1 MARGKAA
8 KLKVVTIVG
17 TRPEIIKLSRVIAE
31 LDKRMDHVLVHTGQ
45 NFDYELNQIFFD
57 DLGIRKPDHFLD
69 AAGESAADTIG
80 NVIAASDKLFAREK
94 PDALLLLGDTN
105 SCLAVIPAKRR
116 HIPIF
121 HMEAGNRCFDVR
133 VPEEINRRIV
143 DHTSDINLVYT
154 EHARRYLIAE
164 GVRPE
169 TIIKTGSP
177 MREVLDHHEK
187 QIAKSDVLKR
197 LKLKPKG
204 YFVVSAHREENV
216 DTPARLAALM
226 TSLKQIRAQY
236 KMPVVMSVH
245 PRTAQ
250 QMQKGG
256 KKFVSTDK
264 DLRLLKPLGFFDYV
278 RLQKDAYCVL
288 SDSGTLTEEASILD
302 FPGVMLREAH
312 ERPEGMDVGS
322 VVMAGLDPVRI
333 AQAIDLVVA
342 QRKTGGRSFEMAPDY
357 EARDVSRKVV
367 RVIQSY
373 RDYVMRTVWREQM
386 P

>member
-57 DLGIRKPDHFLD
+57 DLGIRKPDHFLN

-177 MREVLDHHEK
+177 MREVLAHHEK

-250 QMQKGG
+250 QMEKGG

-322 VVMAGLDPVRI
+322 VVMAGLNPVRI
-333 AQAIDLVVA
+333 MQAIDLVVA
-342 QRKTGGRSFEMAPDY
+342 QRKTSDRSFAMAPDY
-357 EARDVSRKVV
+357 EATDVSRKVV

-373 RDYVMRTVWREQM
+373 RDYVMRTVWREQT

>member
-31 LDKRMDHVLVHTGQ
+31 LDRRMDHVLVHTGQ

-154 EHARRYLIAE
+154 QRLAE
-164 GVRPE
+164 
-169 TIIKTGSP
+169 
-177 MREVLDHHEK
+177 
-187 QIAKSDVLKR
+187 R

-250 QMQKGG
+250 QMEKGG

-342 QRKTGGRSFEMAPDY
+342 QRKTGGRSFEIAPDY
-357 EARDVSRKVV
+357 EATDVSRKVV

-373 RDYVMRTVWREQM
+373 RDYVMRTVWREQT

>member
-57 DLGIRKPDHFLD
+57 DLGIRKPDHFLN

-154 EHARRYLIAE
+154 EHARRYLSAE

-177 MREVLDHHEK
+177 MREVLAHHEK

-216 DTPARLAALM
+216 DTPARLGALM
-226 TSLKQIRAQY
+226 TSLKQIRTQY
-236 KMPVVMSVH
+236 KLPVVMSVH

-256 KKFVSTDK
+256 RKFVSTDK

-342 QRKTGGRSFEMAPDY
+342 QRRTGGRSFEMAPDY
-357 EARDVSRKVV
+357 EATDVSRKVV

-373 RDYVMRTVWREQM
+373 RDYVMRTVWREQT